1 MRRMFKKF
9 DTGGDATAAG
19 NGSIDK
25 TELGELMKTIGF
37 SSMTDDKVR
46 AIANALDKDG
56 DEEISEN
63 EFVAWYARTVCH
75 HAPASAGG
83 RARKAPT
90 VGGMTIKRSLVA
102 TRAADRPLLLLC
114 RQRLVTRRRASSP
127 DV

>member
-90 VGGMTIKRSLVA
+90 VGDDHQEEPRRDARGRPTVTTTVSSAVGYE
-102 TRAADRPLLLLC
+102 AAS
-114 RQRLVTRRRASSP
+114 VVS
-127 DV
+127 

>member
-37 SSMTDDKVR
+37 ASMTDDKVR

-90 VGGMTIKRSLVA
+90 VTILQILSSTARPTDRYCAAVQQRGELLMWRTLSSLS
-102 TRAADRPLLLLC
+102 R
-114 RQRLVTRRRASSP
+114 
-127 DV
+127 